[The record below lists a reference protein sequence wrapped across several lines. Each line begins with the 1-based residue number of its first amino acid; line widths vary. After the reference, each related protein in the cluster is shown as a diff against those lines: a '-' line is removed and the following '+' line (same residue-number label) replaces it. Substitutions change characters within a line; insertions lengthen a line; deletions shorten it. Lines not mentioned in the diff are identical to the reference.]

1 MVVSLSLALLIMQ
14 QPTRISLPN
23 LALWKWASIVLLVY
37 VFIAGWLVP
46 LKPGIIRVAPERAI
60 AGENLVLDI
69 TGYNSSYSLDPSTL
83 RIWLSLS
90 GDTVLQATQVKTLD
104 DRHLQA
110 SFYIPSVFPQRQ
122 DAYPLALVIDHS
134 VDGSS
139 VLPNAV
145 FVTPSSTQDTAEMAL
160 WFKDKIT
167 QIHQQ
172 AAVQYPFRNIL
183 AETIR
188 NTYFHV
194 PMWFSMIILFGVS
207 AWYSLRY
214 YRYGEMNDD
223 LKSVA
228 HIQVGLVFGCLG
240 LITGMLWAKNTWNAY
255 WSWDVKQ
262 NMSAISLL
270 IYAALM
276 VMRSS
281 IEDDMQRA
289 RLSAGYNMFAFTLL
303 IPLLFIIPRMTDSL
317 HPGNGGNPA
326 MGGEDLDNTM
336 RMVFYPAVLGFIL
349 LGLWISQ
356 LVYRTD
362 KLKGNL

>member
-1 MVVSLSLALLIMQ
+1 MIHENNSKSTFRLA
-14 QPTRISLPN
+14 
-23 LALWKWASIVLLVY
+23 AWKWACMGILVY
-37 VFIAGWLVP
+37 VFLAGWLVP
-46 LKPGIIRVAPERAI
+46 LKPGIIKVSPDRAV
-60 AGENLVLDI
+60 AGEMLVVDV
-69 TGYNSSYSLDPSTL
+69 TGYNSSYLADTTQL
-83 RIWLSLS
+83 RAWLKLT
-90 GDTVLQATQVKTLD
+90 GDTVIKAQHIQAWDNRSLS
-104 DRHLQA
+104 A
-110 SFYIPSVFPQRQ
+110 SFYVPSVFPIRQ
-122 DAYPLALVIDHS
+122 EAYPLTLVIDH
-134 VDGSS
+134 GIEGAS

-145 FVTPSSTQDTAEMAL
+145 FITPAKVQDTAEMKL
-160 WFKDKIT
+160 WFQDKINEV
-167 QIHQQ
+167 HQK
-172 AAVQYPFRNIL
+172 AGIQYPFRNIL

-194 PMWFSMIILFGVS
+194 PMWFAMIILFGVS
-207 AWYSLRY
+207 AWFSLQY
-214 YRYGEMNDD
+214 YRKGDAD
-223 LKSVA
+223 LDRRSVA
-228 HIQVGLVFGCLG
+228 FIKVGLIFGLLG
-240 LITGMLWAKNTWNAY
+240 LVTGMLWAKNTWNAY

-281 IEDDMQRA
+281 VEDDMQKA
-289 RLSAGYNMFAFTLL
+289 RLTAGYNMFAFVLL

-326 MGGEDLDNTM
+326 LGGEDLDNTM
-336 RMVFYPAVLGFIL
+336 RLVFYPAVIGFIL